1 MESQYE
7 LDYEQKV
14 NYKWKIFE
22 TLCRDMDLNRC
33 DDAVIDKILERVD
46 HIYEE
51 LTKQITMTFKMWKT
65 KEELNEWQLMEL
77 RMGRLMISKTINNI
91 KYYKV

>member
-51 LTKQITMTFKMWKT
+51 LTK
-65 KEELNEWQLMEL
+65 
-77 RMGRLMISKTINNI
+77 
-91 KYYKV
+91 